1 MKTAAVNDELYSAL
15 ELEADRIGRSVE
27 DLVNEAISAW
37 LADEVAD
44 TADHAEIEKARQEAQ
59 ELGGVEFET
68 FFDQLHE
75 GQS

>member
-1 MKTAAVNDELYSAL
+1 MKTAVVNDELYSAL

-37 LADEVAD
+37 LEDEAAD
-44 TADHAEIEKARQEAQ
+44 TADHAKIEEAREEAAR
-59 ELGGVEFET
+59 LGGVEFEA